1 MKSNLEAGTLVRVRG
16 LVQDMMEEEYFPTT
30 SARQSPQLLSSA
42 TVASTDLAE
51 RTPLFVVPVPFL
63 TPWFRDVFYETAP
76 AEHRPKRM
84 RLERDSQN
92 VSNNGNDSS
101 NQMDCDGEN
110 EKPEEFWPAIS
121 MKSDP
126 QQVPVLAK
134 LYYDMYGQQPQE
146 VKANR
151 LRLNEV
157 VEMIGILEHEDSTST
172 PIGSN
177 NAPSDF
183 DVVMGAAGAAWE
195 DEGPAVPSNIPRLH
209 VVWYTSVDMDLD
221 ATPSAPNPTISD
233 YRHGPLQA
241 FSKALS
247 IPEMPATAIWMTMLS
262 MAEREKLVESGTC
275 APVQTPNETTLG
287 CASLGL
293 VLPSQEACTAF
304 SSALYSVL
312 SQVAPVVHF
321 LDVTNDSLKDMRP
334 PSKIQGRLTPTPL
347 QLPKGST
354 LIVNVSSVQPG
365 RLSGED
371 VETMHALQE
380 LTQGHKISYRFDGG
394 IKIPFEADLRVI
406 VLSTQMS
413 KKLLACTLQV
423 QCDYRAPVEPPTV
436 TTLPAV
442 RDALTIVRGKGET
455 LCPNSNIALSAK
467 VLETAQQD
475 FIERRATARNTNQPA
490 VTERDFHRWL
500 TLTRLQARSRQA
512 KTTEVE
518 DWKLALALDDAMVAS
533 LQSI

>member
-1 MKSNLEAGTLVRVRG
+1 
-16 LVQDMMEEEYFPTT
+16 MMEEEYFPTT
-30 SARQSPQLLSSA
+30 AARQSPHLLNSA
-42 TVASTDLAE
+42 RVAATDLAE
-51 RTPLFVVPVPFL
+51 RTPLVVVPVPFV
-63 TPWFRDVFYETAP
+63 TPWFRDIFYEIAA

-84 RLERDSQN
+84 RLEHDGQSQT
-92 VSNNGNDSS
+92 NDSS
-101 NQMDCDGEN
+101 NQMDCEAGEN
-110 EKPEEFWPAIS
+110 ENEKQEEFWPANS
-121 MKSDP
+121 MKSDS

-134 LYYDMYGQQPQE
+134 LYYEMYGQQPQE
-146 VKANR
+146 VKPTK

-157 VEMIGILEHEDSTST
+157 VEMIGILEHEDTSSS
-172 PIGSN
+172 PNS
-177 NAPSDF
+177 APSDF
-183 DVVMGAAGAAWE
+183 DVVMGAAGAAWDE
-195 DEGPAVPSNIPRLH
+195 EGPAVPSHIPRLH
-209 VVWYTSVDMDLD
+209 VVWYKSVDMDLD
-221 ATPSAPNPTISD
+221 ATPSVANPTLGN
-233 YRHGPLQA
+233 YRDAPLQEL
-241 FSKALS
+241 SKALS
-247 IPEMPATAIWMTMLS
+247 ISEVPATAIWMTMLS
-262 MAEREKLVESGTC
+262 MAEREKLAESGTW

-304 SSALYSVL
+304 SIVLYSVL
-312 SQVAPVVHF
+312 SQVAPVVHY

-334 PSKIQGRLTPTPL
+334 PSKLGGRLTPTPL

-354 LIVNVSSVQPG
+354 LILNVSSVQPG

-380 LTQGHKISYRFDGG
+380 LTQGNKISYRFDGG

-406 VLSTQMS
+406 VVSTQVS

-423 QCDYRAPVEPPTV
+423 QCDYQAPAQPPIV

-442 RDALTIVRGKGET
+442 RDALTTVRGKGQA

-500 TLTRLQARSRQA
+500 TLTRLQARSRQVKA
-512 KTTEVE
+512 TEVE

-533 LQSI
+533 HQSI